1 MVLSRMIYLLFSGL
15 VLNGISMEGRGQTRT
30 ENLTNDEKLIFD
42 AVTKIHLHL
51 DDDRNGKVDLS
62 ESNEFMRDELKVT
75 DTDRHSHFHG
85 DDDLISVEELWKS
98 WVQSEV
104 NNWTSQD
111 VVNWLV
117 NSVHLPQYAE
127 VFSQA
132 SINGSAMPRLA
143 IENGLLQELGIK
155 DSKHRKKIGLRAMDI
170 VLFGPPFISGH
181 SLLKDVVV
189 AFSVLVATIGC
200 WIAVLQKRKAKE
212 QMERMIKDMKIL
224 QQAEDGLQEL
234 QIRLAKAEED
244 HQMAIRDKLDLEV
257 KLKEEMQ
264 ITKSEAQQLTEARV
278 GTEEQMQRLK
288 LAEKELAQVQ
298 QALKKAEKE
307 LEYKSWKAP
316 SVLKQWLLITFDKE
330 TKHFQQK
337 RTVALKQMKEAKEAC
352 ERIKKK
358 RGSLMGSLRLA
369 HDLSIDEVD
378 QKILSARSALADVTN
393 ELEERQH
400 RWSQIEYLCGLQIMS
415 QTSFGVGSAMRDR
428 SGSAIAQAL
437 VNVANV
443 AGVSSGRKISASA
456 SPWTSS
462 PDNTNV
468 EESNEDLPPTYS
480 IATADGRREKSCAA
494 NLKDSVNLSKQDNG
508 CSDCSGSSGTVVR
521 ASESLTSNPRS
532 SHPKH
537 CLGAEAVVNGFAG
550 SEITLVTLERSS
562 STSGHSAE
570 EHPTANGNLSDSL
583 SGKSKK
589 RLSWF
594 GKRQDSVTES
604 ESSSTNENE
613 EEARRKIRWLWRS
626 AVRKSKA
633 QSGTT
638 NKSDQEM
645 ISASSLEKLK
655 SG

>member
-1 MVLSRMIYLLFSGL
+1 
-15 VLNGISMEGRGQTRT
+15 
-30 ENLTNDEKLIFD
+30 
-42 AVTKIHLHL
+42 
-51 DDDRNGKVDLS
+51 
-62 ESNEFMRDELKVT
+62 
-75 DTDRHSHFHG
+75 
-85 DDDLISVEELWKS
+85 
-98 WVQSEV
+98 
-104 NNWTSQD
+104 
-111 VVNWLV
+111 
-117 NSVHLPQYAE
+117 
-127 VFSQA
+127 
-132 SINGSAMPRLA
+132 
-143 IENGLLQELGIK
+143 
-155 DSKHRKKIGLRAMDI
+155 
-170 VLFGPPFISGH
+170 
-181 SLLKDVVV
+181 
-189 AFSVLVATIGC
+189 
-200 WIAVLQKRKAKE
+200 
-212 QMERMIKDMKIL
+212 
-224 QQAEDGLQEL
+224 
-234 QIRLAKAEED
+234 
-244 HQMAIRDKLDLEV
+244 MAIRDKLDLEV
-257 KLKEEMQ
+257 KLKEEIQ

-462 PDNTNV
+462 SHTTNV

-537 CLGAEAVVNGFAG
+537 RLGAEAVVNGFAG
-550 SEITLVTLERSS
+550 SETTLVTLERSS

-633 QSGTT
+633 QSSTT

>member
-1 MVLSRMIYLLFSGL
+1 M
-15 VLNGISMEGRGQTRT
+15 
-30 ENLTNDEKLIFD
+30 
-42 AVTKIHLHL
+42 
-51 DDDRNGKVDLS
+51 
-62 ESNEFMRDELKVT
+62 
-75 DTDRHSHFHG
+75 
-85 DDDLISVEELWKS
+85 
-98 WVQSEV
+98 
-104 NNWTSQD
+104 
-111 VVNWLV
+111 
-117 NSVHLPQYAE
+117 
-127 VFSQA
+127 
-132 SINGSAMPRLA
+132 
-143 IENGLLQELGIK
+143 
-155 DSKHRKKIGLRAMDI
+155 
-170 VLFGPPFISGH
+170 
-181 SLLKDVVV
+181 
-189 AFSVLVATIGC
+189 
-200 WIAVLQKRKAKE
+200 
-212 QMERMIKDMKIL
+212 
-224 QQAEDGLQEL
+224 
-234 QIRLAKAEED
+234 AKAEED

-257 KLKEEMQ
+257 KLKEEIQ

-337 RTVALKQMKEAKEAC
+337 RTVALRQMKEAKEAC

-462 PDNTNV
+462 SHTTNV

-508 CSDCSGSSGTVVR
+508 YSDCSGSSGTVVR

-532 SHPKH
+532 SHPKN
-537 CLGAEAVVNGFAG
+537 CLGAEAVVNGLAG
-550 SEITLVTLERSS
+550 SETTLVTLERSS

-633 QSGTT
+633 QSSTT